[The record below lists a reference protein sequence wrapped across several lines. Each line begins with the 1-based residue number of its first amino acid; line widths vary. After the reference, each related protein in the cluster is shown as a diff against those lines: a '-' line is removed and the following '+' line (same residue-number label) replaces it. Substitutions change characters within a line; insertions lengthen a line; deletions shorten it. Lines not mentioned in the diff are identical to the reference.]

1 MKSIATAFAAGLL
14 AALAGCA
21 HTPSGPTV
29 TVMPAPYKPFE
40 LFMADD
46 TVCRDFARGRIGDA
60 AAQADSEAVGT
71 AVVGAAV
78 GAAAGAAIGGST
90 RSAATGAGIG
100 TVVGSAEGAAGADR
114 SSRGLQRRYDVA
126 YQQCMYAKGN
136 QVPGWAPVAIPAP
149 PPPPSAPPPR
159 K

>member
-14 AALAGCA
+14 VALAGCA

-29 TVMPAPYKPFE
+29 MVMPAPYKPFE

-46 TVCRDFARGRIGDA
+46 AVCRDFARGRIGEA
-60 AAQADSEAVGT
+60 AAQAESEAVGT

-78 GAAAGAAIGGST
+78 GAAAGAAIGDST

-100 TVVGSAEGAAGADR
+100 TVVGSAAGADR